1 MIEMD
6 IESVE
11 WNNYNLSPEGLIEAW
26 IVAGDMLA
34 VVGALIKVQAATEK
48 DIENTMKSFEKK

>member
-11 WNNYNLSPEGLIEAW
+11 WSNHNLSLEGLIEAW
-26 IVAGDMLA
+26 TVAGDMLA
-34 VVGALIKVQAATEK
+34 VVGALMIVKAATEE
-48 DIENTMKSFEKK
+48 DIEKVMESFEKK

>member
-11 WNNYNLSPEGLIEAW
+11 WSNYNLSDEGLIEAW

-34 VVGALIKVQAATEK
+34 VVGALIKVQAATEQ
-48 DIENTMKSFEKK
+48 DIEKVMKSFEKK

>member
-6 IESVE
+6 IESVT
-11 WNNYNLSPEGLIEAW
+11 WSTYNLSPDGLIEAW

-34 VVGALIKVQAATEK
+34 VVGALMKVQAATEE
-48 DIENTMKSFEKK
+48 DIEKVMGSLEKK

>member
-1 MIEMD
+1 MD

-11 WNNYNLSPEGLIEAW
+11 WSTYNLSPEGLIEAW

-34 VVGALIKVQAATEK
+34 VVGALMKVKAATEK
-48 DIENTMKSFEKK
+48 DLEKVMESFEKNEK

>member
-6 IESVE
+6 IVSVE
-11 WNNYNLSPEGLIEAW
+11 WSNYNLSDEGLIEAW

-34 VVGALIKVQAATEK
+34 VVGALIKVKAATEE
-48 DIENTMKSFEKK
+48 DIEKVMNSFETK

>member
-11 WNNYNLSPEGLIEAW
+11 WSTYNLSFEGLIEAW

-34 VVGALIKVQAATEK
+34 VVGALMKVRAATEK
-48 DIENTMKSFEKK
+48 DIEKVMESFEEK

>member
-1 MIEMD
+1 MD
-6 IESVE
+6 TESVE
-11 WNNYNLSPEGLIEAW
+11 WSNYNLSDEGLIEAW

-48 DIENTMKSFEKK
+48 DIEKVMKSFEKK

>member
-6 IESVE
+6 IGSVE
-11 WNNYNLSPEGLIEAW
+11 WSNYNLSPEGLIEAW

-34 VVGALIKVQAATEK
+34 VVGALMKVKAATEK
-48 DIENTMKSFEKK
+48 DLEKVMKSFETK

>member
-1 MIEMD
+1 MD

-11 WNNYNLSPEGLIEAW
+11 WNKYNLSPEGLIEAW

-34 VVGALIKVQAATEK
+34 VVGALIKVQAATEE